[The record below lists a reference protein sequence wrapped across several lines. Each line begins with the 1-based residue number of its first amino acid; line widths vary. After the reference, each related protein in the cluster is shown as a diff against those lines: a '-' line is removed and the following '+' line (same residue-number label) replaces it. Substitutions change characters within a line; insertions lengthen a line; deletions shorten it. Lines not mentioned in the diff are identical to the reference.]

1 MISDKQIDFELLTS
15 SSSTEIMD
23 QIKSKV
29 DPSRMIP
36 PSWSN
41 LQMMG
46 SGMINM
52 VSSAHG
58 LVIYLDIPL
67 VKTSLDYQCWR
78 LSAVPIPIN
87 PALVLFQGNDARVIM
102 DKTNSR
108 WALVDTSMWDKCR
121 RSLGAACPIPLAW
134 RTDISTSCLPSLTLT
149 VKGDY
154 MNLCKMR
161 MILDVGELIYDI
173 PITNTQWLIS
183 IIGNGLPLTQSCKR
197 DNQMGF
203 SETNTISG
211 VNLLTV
217 EEGCTFQIGSRSF
230 TPASLID
237 ARYQVAR
244 IDIPEMLKV
253 DYSVNQ
259 VGVIHDLSS
268 DIPINSN
275 KKMTKALADSGNET
289 VFIDGLATMAKI
301 IESRKN
307 TSDLKYLTK
316 EDWDIAGAFD
326 KQKVHQILDSV
337 LTESWSWST
346 WAIII
351 GVVLVVLWLAVKCLK
366 AVASNKKMVLPI
378 TMSSL
383 LHPVES
389 AISKFQ
395 IASVNSTKASNI
407 SLNTLGQSDD
417 KSFEHTLAKA
427 IGAVMEELAAITLS
441 SPHNQ
446 WIWHTAGMV
455 LMCLTMIICHYLA
468 RKSLNRIM
476 RSVLLSLGVYPKNL
490 LVQHHVGE
498 SSVLITFLVHFYG
511 FWKGLLSL
519 GTLTNGF

>member
-29 DPSRMIP
+29 DPSLMIP

-78 LSAVPIPIN
+78 FSAVPIPIN
-87 PALVLFQGNDARVIM
+87 PALVLFQGNDVRVIM

-197 DNQMGF
+197 VNQMGF
-203 SETNTISG
+203 SETNTTSG

-316 EDWDIAGAFD
+316 EDSDIAGAFD
-326 KQKVHQILDSV
+326 KQKVHQIL
-337 LTESWSWST
+337 
-346 WAIII
+346 
-351 GVVLVVLWLAVKCLK
+351 
-366 AVASNKKMVLPI
+366 
-378 TMSSL
+378 
-383 LHPVES
+383 
-389 AISKFQ
+389 
-395 IASVNSTKASNI
+395 
-407 SLNTLGQSDD
+407 
-417 KSFEHTLAKA
+417 
-427 IGAVMEELAAITLS
+427 EELAAITL
-441 SPHNQ
+441 HNQ

-490 LVQHHVGE
+490 LVQYHVGE